1 MYGTKTKSPGL
12 RENRHSRYRKAFTF
26 WGSQRGKVN
35 SKWKRR
41 VQSQAPV
48 EFQRKNIQKEHEVSL
63 RRYLQKTQANQ
74 EGFFMMILLA
84 ISPLLI
90 TSIAFLSVL
99 SVSLSQYHKGHQL
112 CRQQLLETQ
121 GQLTLIM
128 KKLRDLNPKSQ
139 ILRAKKRR
147 AKRLLKVAIKTKV
160 IPAIAAAKAHLVRV
174 TFKQIKH
181 RGRQEKWLMMA
192 RRVQIKSPIQFR
204 RLVKSNF
211 KDSLSK
217 LKSPKYKF
225 SLKPSPRLSLTP
237 NYLPRINFENQQ
249 LASAQWSIRFKDI
262 LPDWLS
268 YLVST
273 SRNLHFRCSATISRK
288 EGGWRAV
295 LKKDKLSLSF

>member
-1 MYGTKTKSPGL
+1 MYGTKTKSTGL
-12 RENRHSRYRKAFTF
+12 REGRHSRYRKTFTF
-26 WGSQRGKVN
+26 WESRRGEVN
-35 SKWKRR
+35 SEWKKR
-41 VQSQAPV
+41 VQSQSSV
-48 EFQRKNIQKEHEVSL
+48 EIQRKNIPKEHGVSL

-74 EGFFMMILLA
+74 EGFFMIILLA

-90 TSIAFLSVL
+90 TTIAFLSVL

-121 GQLTLIM
+121 GQLALIM
-128 KKLRDLNPKSQ
+128 KRLRDLNPKSQ
-139 ILRAKKRR
+139 ILRAKKKR
-147 AKRLLKVAIKTKV
+147 AKMLLKVAIKTKV
-160 IPAIAAAKAHLVRV
+160 VAAIVLAKARLVKV
-174 TFKQIKH
+174 TFNQVKH

-211 KDSLSK
+211 KNSLSK

-237 NYLPRINFENQQ
+237 DYLPRINFEYQQ
-249 LASAQWSIRFKDI
+249 MASAKWSIRFKDI

-268 YLVST
+268 SLVST
-273 SRNLHFRCSATISRK
+273 SQNLHFRCSATISRK
-288 EGGWRAV
+288 EGEWRAI
-295 LKKDKLSLSF
+295 LRKGKLSSSF